1 MFLFIVAIV
10 LLLVA
15 LALFIVGA
23 RKPET
28 RPAAPLI
35 AAVVLALAVV
45 AGIFSITYTQGAR
58 EAKVLIDASGRIV
71 GQTTSAGFHAK
82 APWQHTETFNTSNQ
96 LASFINSA
104 DGEETDNAGNQRTGP
119 YITAQ
124 DSEGVSEN
132 VSLTIQYSIDAD
144 AVGDIYK
151 TYANEE
157 TFKTSF
163 IANSV
168 RQVTRDNQNG
178 FTTKEAITNRTKV
191 AKGLTK
197 ALESK
202 WRGTGVHLDNV
213 SLQEITPPKTVSN
226 AYANAQKAQVE
237 VQKEQANLE
246 AQKVKAQQEVQS
258 AQAQADANEL
268 LNKHPLSDAALKQQE
283 IEALKNANMIVV
295 PSGSDSI
302 LQLPGSSK

>member
-1 MFLFIVAIV
+1 MLPFIFAIILVVVGLGLFLAGAGKRDSRFGFFMGGGVAVAIAIV
-10 LLLVA
+10 LLIIS
-15 LALFIVGA
+15 F
-23 RKPET
+23 
-28 RPAAPLI
+28 
-35 AAVVLALAVV
+35 
-45 AGIFSITYTQGAR
+45 TYTQGAR
-58 EAKVLIDASGRIV
+58 EAKVIVDASGRIV
-71 GQTTSAGFHAK
+71 GQTTSAGFHNK

-104 DGEETDNAGNQRTGP
+104 NGEKKDNAGNDRTGP

-124 DSEGVSEN
+124 DREGVSEN

-168 RQVTRDNQNG
+168 RQVTRDNQNQ
-178 FTTKEAITNRTKV
+178 FSTLQAITDRTAV
-191 AKGLTK
+191 SKGLTK
-197 ALESK
+197 ALEAK
-202 WRGTGVHLDNV
+202 WKGTGVHLDNV
-213 SLQEITPPKTVSN
+213 SLQEVTPPKTVSD
-226 AYANAQKAQVE
+226 AYATAQKAQVE
-237 VQKEQANLE
+237 VQKEKANLE
-246 AQKVKAQQEVQS
+246 AQKVKAQQQVQS

-268 LNKHPLSDAALKQQE
+268 LNKHPLSDSALKQQE
-283 IEALKNANMIVV
+283 IEALKGANMIVV
-295 PSGSDSI
+295 PSGTDSI